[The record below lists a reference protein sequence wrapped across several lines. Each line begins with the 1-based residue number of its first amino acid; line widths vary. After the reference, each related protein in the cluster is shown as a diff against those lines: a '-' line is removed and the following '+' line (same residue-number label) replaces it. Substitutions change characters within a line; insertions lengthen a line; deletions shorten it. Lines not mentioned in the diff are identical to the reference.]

1 MCAFRVSIL
10 TVGWTGAVPPAS
22 GLPCHLLTAPR
33 YGAGL
38 TMSTLLLWSLQCP
51 LRVLAMLEAYQ
62 CFSPTAG
69 VYSPRWMNSVVL
81 RRAPSLTSWL
91 WLDPSILPQ
100 EVAIS
105 DYSLLRRDPSRH
117 GGGVSLY
124 VRESLSCREPVL
136 HPTLEFIS
144 TIVGTRVGSV
154 LLGVFYCPPSA
165 GSSLDELEALMV
177 SLDGSA
183 SQTSWVNLTLTS

>member
-1 MCAFRVSIL
+1 MSISTDEYDNSYSWLDRCCPSCFR
-10 TVGWTGAVPPAS
+10 AA
-22 GLPCHLLTAPR
+22 LPLLTGLR

-38 TMSTLLLWSLQCP
+38 TMSALLHWSLQCP
-51 LRVLAMLEAYQ
+51 LRVLAVLGAYQ

-69 VYSPRWMNSVVL
+69 VYSPRWMNSIVL

-100 EVAIS
+100 EVAIA
-105 DYSLLRRDPSRH
+105 DYSLLRRDRSRH

-124 VRESLSCREPVL
+124 VCESLSCREPVL

-154 LLGVFYCPPSA
+154 LLGVFYRPPSA
-165 GSSLDELEALMV
+165 GS
-177 SLDGSA
+177 
-183 SQTSWVNLTLTS
+183 